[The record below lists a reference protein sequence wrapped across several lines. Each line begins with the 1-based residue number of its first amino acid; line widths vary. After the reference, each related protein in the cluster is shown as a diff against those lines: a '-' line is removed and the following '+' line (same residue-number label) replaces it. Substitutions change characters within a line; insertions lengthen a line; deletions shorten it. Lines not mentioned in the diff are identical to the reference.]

1 VTRPYVLFAL
11 GWGSAL
17 EWARGWMGYLAPALA
32 ERGLLPADP
41 SEGADYDVF
50 DWGRPACFVA
60 SVVRP
65 TGRAARDLAARLPD
79 RDDVTLIGHSKA
91 GNLVL
96 EYLAQVAEGRLP
108 AHPGLRRA
116 IVLNAPID
124 NPAARA
130 ALAYVNTRRLADLE
144 GRLSARG
151 MGVRVQVVYDPTD
164 PVSRPIALPG
174 LACLAHTSGEPGVGP
189 SWPPT
194 YRSLQFWNPNHLAC
208 FRSGWPSLLDALGFS
223 VPETAPSLGPD
234 RAVGPG

>member
-1 VTRPYVLFAL
+1 MFAL

-17 EWARGWMGYLAPALA
+17 DWARGWMSYLAPALV
-32 ERGLLPADP
+32 ERGLLPPDP

-50 DWGRPACFVA
+50 DWGRPSCFVA

-65 TGRAARDLAARLPD
+65 TARAARDLAARLPD

-116 IVLNAPID
+116 LALNAPLD

-130 ALAYVNTRRLADLE
+130 ALAHLNLARLADLE
-144 GRLSARG
+144 RRLADRG
-151 MGVRVQVVYDPTD
+151 VTARVQVVYDPTD
-164 PVSRPIALPG
+164 PVSRPIELPG
-174 LACLAHTSGEPGVGP
+174 LACLAHVSGQPGIGP
-189 SWPPT
+189 RLHLT
-194 YRSLQFWNPNHLAC
+194 YGSLQFWNANHMAC
-208 FRSGWPSLLDALGFS
+208 FRSGWTALLDALELS
-223 VPETAPSLGPD
+223 VPEAAPTVPRDLGV
-234 RAVGPG
+234 RSG